1 LIWKKYKD
9 AAHLITAAVLVSAEA
24 KTRNQI
30 EPYGIRL
37 HQFQPHRMAL
47 LMPEL
52 VISVAMDIEKYG
64 LEFISNIGA
73 KPLFDPETLWRIPAD
88 INVAPISLP
97 VRNITVSDLVVLN
110 ARRAGNRGQAN
121 RRKLLQFL
129 PEVTTCFKIR
139 E

>member
-1 LIWKKYKD
+1 
-9 AAHLITAAVLVSAEA
+9 
-24 KTRNQI
+24 
-30 EPYGIRL
+30 
-37 HQFQPHRMAL
+37 MAL

-64 LEFISNIGA
+64 LEFISNVGA

-121 RRKLLQFL
+121 RRR
-129 PEVTTCFKIR
+129 TTPVSA
-139 E
+139 